1 MEIERYQELI
11 QEDIK
16 KDSDANKM
24 FEAIDKMWNND
35 WDLPSGLKDR
45 DYMRA
50 FKTTAPHDAMLAA
63 GRVMASKM
71 PNISI
76 QPMSPT
82 SSDGLEER
90 IESLLDWNLYNIIRR
105 SPDNPL
111 MDLAMSAVK
120 YSRIAY
126 QVICLPYEL
135 KGKNDPKSKAMKRL
149 GNFAF
154 RVHKNPQTV
163 HARYDD
169 MILESVSVASVK
181 KANEVADLYPSA
193 RKKIESAIL
202 KELGSK
208 EDLQLLMNRTNV
220 SLYDWT
226 DYENRAIWMSIGE
239 SALSDQASAPHV
251 VILNE
256 PHGMPFLPWVFKQD
270 DHPLMKSVYD
280 ADLYANA
287 NVLESLRYYLV
298 VATVAQARSW
308 SRTLDGNVV
317 EIDHSDPG
325 SQVTMKQGE
334 EFGMLPPAQLD
345 PTINMLIESVRGD
358 IRQTSVAEA
367 LTSIDRLAS
376 GTPFATVNAI
386 LQASIS
392 SLSSI
397 QKLVES
403 SIEEGL
409 YQMLQWIDFANV
421 PMLGLRR
428 ETKSYNKDTNIAGAS
443 LMLSK
448 GEVNPEDIYI
458 KVSMNTT
465 TPTDKDAA
473 INRAILV
480 STQLPVTPQK
490 AMDDNGIEYSDA
502 DFQNWS
508 SWQYFKAEQGADV
521 ARISMKPQLE
531 AQQMMQQ
538 QQMQDQQAQMEA
550 QANQEMNGETE
561 VQQPGFDNTQGE
573 AGLNPAQ
580 AQPGIGREQI
590 SNQDMSGAGI
600 A

>member
-1 MEIERYQELI
+1 MEIEEYQELI
-11 QEDIK
+11 QEDINR
-16 KDSDANKM
+16 DRPVNKV
-24 FEAIDKMWNND
+24 FNEIDRMWNND
-35 WDLPSGLKDR
+35 WELPSGLKDR

-63 GRVMASKM
+63 GRVMASKQ

-76 QPMSPT
+76 QPMTPT

-111 MDLAMSAVK
+111 MDIAMSAVK
-120 YSRIAY
+120 YSRVAY

-149 GNFAF
+149 GNFAL

-169 MILESVSVASVK
+169 MILNSVSVASVK
-181 KANEVADLYPSA
+181 KASEVANLYPKA
-193 RKKIESAIL
+193 RKKIEDAIR
-202 KELGSK
+202 KELGG
-208 EDLQLLMNRTNV
+208 EDDLQLLLNRTNV

-239 SALSDQASAPHV
+239 SALSDQTSSPFV
-251 VILNE
+251 TILNE
-256 PHGMPFLPWVFKQD
+256 AHGMPFLPWVFKQD
-270 DHPLMKSVYD
+270 DHPLMKSVVD
-280 ADLYANA
+280 ADLYSNA

-308 SRTLDGNVV
+308 SRTVDGSGV
-317 EIDHSDPG
+317 EIDHADPG
-325 SQVTMKQGE
+325 SQVTMKVGE

-358 IRQTSVAEA
+358 IRQTSVAQA
-367 LTSIDRLAS
+367 LTSIDQLAA

-392 SLSSI
+392 SLSNI
-397 QKLVES
+397 QKLIES
-403 SIEEGL
+403 SLEEGL
-409 YQMLQWIDFANV
+409 YQMLQWVDYADV
-421 PMLGLRR
+421 PMTGIRR
-428 ETKSYNKDTNIAGAS
+428 TTKSNNKDVNMVGAN
-443 LMLSK
+443 LLLSK

-465 TPTDKDAA
+465 TPTDKDAS

-490 AMDDNGIEYSDA
+490 AMDDNGIEYTDA
-502 DFQNWS
+502 DFQNWAG
-508 SWQYFKAEQGADV
+508 WQYFKAEQGADI

-538 QQMQDQQAQMEA
+538 QQMQAQQAQQGMT
-550 QANQEMNGETE
+550 GETE
-561 VQQPGFDNTQGE
+561 VPQPGFDNTQGE
-573 AGLNPAQ
+573 AGLSPAS